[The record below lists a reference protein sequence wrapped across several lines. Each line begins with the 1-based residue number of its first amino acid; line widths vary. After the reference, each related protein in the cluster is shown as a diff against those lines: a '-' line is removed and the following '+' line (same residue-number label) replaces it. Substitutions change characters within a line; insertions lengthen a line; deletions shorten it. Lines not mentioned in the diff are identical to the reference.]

1 MLGEHVIQRQ
11 GLITEQGYEEQ
22 PQSYRNMGAF
32 AKSASKPR
40 PRWSIVGALACADD
54 RCDALSGRPL
64 EQRRRRP
71 SNVLSPL

>member
-32 AKSASKPR
+32 AKSALQAAPAMVDCR
-40 PRWSIVGALACADD
+40 RAG
-54 RCDALSGRPL
+54 RC
-64 EQRRRRP
+64 RR
-71 SNVLSPL
+71 SM